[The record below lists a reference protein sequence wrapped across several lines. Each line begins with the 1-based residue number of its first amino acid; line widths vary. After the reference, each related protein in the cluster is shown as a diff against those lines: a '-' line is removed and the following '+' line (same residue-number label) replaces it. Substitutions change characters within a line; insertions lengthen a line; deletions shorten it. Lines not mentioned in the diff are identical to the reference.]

1 MSNSSHNVDTLTALA
16 EVLEQ
21 RKTADPA
28 KSYVARLHQDGADTM
43 LQKVG
48 EEAVEFL
55 LAGKNSD
62 SEHLVA
68 EAADVW
74 FHMLVFLSHRG
85 LGPDD
90 ILNELSRREGLSGL
104 DEKAARPN
112 ASADPQGVNRQ

>member
-1 MSNSSHNVDTLTALA
+1 MTNPSHNVDTLTALA
-16 EVLEQ
+16 AVIES
-21 RKTADPA
+21 RKGTDPQ
-28 KSYVARLHQDGADTM
+28 KSYVSGLFHSGDDTM

-48 EEAVEFL
+48 EEAVEFI
-55 LAGKNSD
+55 LAGKSLD

-90 ILNELSRREGLSGL
+90 ILNELNRREGLSGL
-104 DEKAARPN
+104 DEKASRNPA
-112 ASADPQGVNRQ
+112 

>member
-1 MSNSSHNVDTLTALA
+1 MTNSSHNVETLTALA
-16 EVLEQ
+16 AVIEA
-21 RKTADPA
+21 RKGTDPQ
-28 KSYVARLHQDGADTM
+28 KSYVAGLFQAGDDTM

-48 EEAVEFL
+48 EEAVEFI
-55 LAGKNSD
+55 LAGKNSE

-90 ILNELSRREGLSGL
+90 ILNELNRREGLSGL
-104 DEKAARPN
+104 DEKASREPA
-112 ASADPQGVNRQ
+112 

>member
-1 MSNSSHNVDTLTALA
+1 MTNSSHSVDTLTALA
-16 EVLEQ
+16 AVLES
-21 RKTADPA
+21 RKSANPAD
-28 KSYVARLHQDGADTM
+28 SYVARLYQDGTDTM

-55 LAGKNSD
+55 LAGKSSN

-90 ILNELSRREGLSGL
+90 ILNELNRREGLSGL
-104 DEKAARPN
+104 DEKASRPT
-112 ASADPQGVNRQ
+112 A

>member
-1 MSNSSHNVDTLTALA
+1 MTNPSHNAGTLTALA
-16 EVLEQ
+16 RVIES
-21 RKTADPA
+21 RK
-28 KSYVARLHQDGADTM
+28 DTM

-48 EEAVEFL
+48 EEAVEFI

-74 FHMLVFLSHRG
+74 FHMLVFLNHRG

-90 ILNELSRREGLSGL
+90 ILNELNRREGLSGL
-104 DEKAARPN
+104 DEKASREPA
-112 ASADPQGVNRQ
+112 

>member
-1 MSNSSHNVDTLTALA
+1 MTNASQINDTLTALA
-16 EVLEQ
+16 RVLES
-21 RKTADPA
+21 RKSGDPDI
-28 KSYVARLHQDGADTM
+28 SYVSRLFHEGEDTM

-48 EEAVEFL
+48 EEAVEFI

-85 LGPDD
+85 LGPHD
-90 ILNELSRREGLSGL
+90 ILNELNRREGLSGL
-104 DEKAARPN
+104 DEKASR
-112 ASADPQGVNRQ
+112 DPS